1 MSSPNKRFECHWQP
15 SRRLL
20 EIYLCAQALALFT
33 LLLVDIPVW
42 ARIAGLLIGAAHAA
56 WVLPRHV
63 LLSSPGAFRSLRHDD
78 EGWQAR
84 REEGDWLPITLLPDS
99 IALPWLVIVRFRLP
113 GQYPVRSLCI
123 PADGMPRDMHRRL
136 RVRLKF
142 SRQRW
147 RVAE

>member
-1 MSSPNKRFECHWQP
+1 MSSPSKRFECHWQP

-20 EIYLCAQALALFT
+20 EVYLCAQSLALFT
-33 LLLVDIPVW
+33 LLLVDIARW
-42 ARIAGLLIGAAHAA
+42 ACVAGMLLCAAHAL

-63 LLSSPGAFRSLRHDD
+63 LLSSASAWRGLRHDD
-78 EGWQAR
+78 EGWQLR
-84 REEGDWLPITLLPDS
+84 RDGGDWLPVTLLPDS

-113 GQYPVRSLCI
+113 GQYRVRSLCI
-123 PADGMPRDMHRRL
+123 PADSMPRDTHRRL
-136 RVRLKF
+136 RVCLKF

>member
-1 MSSPNKRFECHWQP
+1 MSSPSKRFECHWRP

-20 EIYLCAQALALFT
+20 EIYLCAQALALLT
-33 LLLVDIPVW
+33 LLLVEIGFW
-42 ARIAGLLIGAAHAA
+42 ARLLGLLACGCHAA

-63 LLSSPGAFRSLRHDD
+63 LLTHPAVFNRLRHDD
-78 EGWQAR
+78 DGWQVQR
-84 REEGDWLPITLLPDS
+84 GGGPWQPVTLQADS
-99 IALPWLVIVRFRLP
+99 MALPWLVIVRFRLP
-113 GQYPVRSLCI
+113 GRPFTYSLCI
-123 PADGMPRDMHRRL
+123 PADAMSADMHRRL

>member
-1 MSSPNKRFECHWQP
+1 MSNPSKRFECHWRP

-20 EIYLCAQALALFT
+20 EVYLCAQALALLT
-33 LLLVDIPVW
+33 LSLVDIPFW
-42 ARIAGLLIGAAHAA
+42 ARLLGVLGCACHAS

-63 LLSSPGAFRSLRHDD
+63 LLNHSAVFKRLRHDD
-78 EGWQAR
+78 EGWQVAS
-84 REEGDWLPITLLPDS
+84 REGRWQPITLLPDS
-99 IALPWLVIVRFRLP
+99 MALPWLVIVRFRLP
-113 GQYPVRSLCI
+113 GSRLTKSLCI
-123 PADGMPRDMHRRL
+123 AADAMPQDMHRRL

>member
-1 MSSPNKRFECHWQP
+1 MSSPSKRFECHWQP

-20 EIYLCAQALALFT
+20 EAYLCAQALALLT
-33 LLLVDIPVW
+33 LLLVDIPLW
-42 ARIAGLLIGAAHAA
+42 ARVGGVIMCAAHAA

-63 LLSSPGAFRSLRHDD
+63 LLSSPGVFRSLRHDD

-84 REEGDWLPITLLPDS
+84 CEEGDWLPITLLPDS
-99 IALPWLVIVRFRLP
+99 VALPWLVIVRFRLP
-113 GQYPVRSLCI
+113 GQYRVRSLCL
-123 PADGMPRDMHRRL
+123 PADVMLRDTHRRL

>member
-1 MSSPNKRFECHWQP
+1 MSSPSKRFECHWRP

-20 EIYLCAQALALFT
+20 EIYLCAQALALLT
-33 LLLVDIPVW
+33 LSLVDIPLW
-42 ARIAGLLIGAAHAA
+42 ARLLGVLGCACHAG

-63 LLSSPGAFRSLRHDD
+63 LLTHSAVFKHLRHDD
-78 EGWQAR
+78 EGWQVAS
-84 REEGDWLPITLLPDS
+84 REGHWQPITLLPDS
-99 IALPWLVIVRFRLP
+99 MALPWLVIVRFRLP
-113 GQYPVRSLCI
+113 GSPLTDSLCI
-123 PADGMPRDMHRRL
+123 PADAMAQDMHRRL